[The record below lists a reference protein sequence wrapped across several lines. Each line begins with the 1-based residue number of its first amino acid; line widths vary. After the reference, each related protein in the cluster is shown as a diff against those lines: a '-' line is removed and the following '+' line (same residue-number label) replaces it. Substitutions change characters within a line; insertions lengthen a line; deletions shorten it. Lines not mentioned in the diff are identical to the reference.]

1 MVQQPSIEQAVIF
14 AGGSGERLRPLTNDL
29 PKPLAPVNGVPFL
42 DYLLEALRVIGIKRV
57 LLLLGYKADK
67 IMGYYDG
74 QFIDGAINIE
84 YSVGAV
90 EDLTGRRLINAYP
103 QLDEEFLLM
112 YGDNYW
118 PIEWQDMLS
127 LYRSKGVLAMTTVFN
142 NRHGTGEYGSENN
155 IAVKSDNMVLRY
167 DKSRQSPGLNGVD
180 IGFFIVNRKV
190 VPRQCTQNISF
201 EEVVLPELVQSG
213 QLAAHLTCRQYYY
226 ITNMSSL
233 QQFERYVSE
242 SKIGYIGIT
251 EQDKLL
257 RKRLRVQGL
266 GEKGHLVIERKIF
279 DEDISH
285 RTQRIYRN
293 DIDQS
298 LGRTWA

>member
-1 MVQQPSIEQAVIF
+1 
-14 AGGSGERLRPLTNDL
+14 
-29 PKPLAPVNGVPFL
+29 
-42 DYLLEALRVIGIKRV
+42 
-57 LLLLGYKADK
+57 
-67 IMGYYDG
+67 
-74 QFIDGAINIE
+74 
-84 YSVGAV
+84 
-90 EDLTGRRLINAYP
+90 
-103 QLDEEFLLM
+103 
-112 YGDNYW
+112 
-118 PIEWQDMLS
+118 
-127 LYRSKGVLAMTTVFN
+127 
-142 NRHGTGEYGSENN
+142 
-155 IAVKSDNMVLRY
+155 
-167 DKSRQSPGLNGVD
+167 
-180 IGFFIVNRKV
+180 VNRKV